1 MCHGVGSRADV
12 RRSDERRTFLVSR
25 RVTTPSAPR
34 RDQRQRSDQLNR
46 ERDKTIDVLLQ
57 ARDAYKRRDW
67 VHAFD
72 RLRGVGD
79 LAPDDTMA
87 LATSAYLLGNVDD
100 ALRALQAGYQD
111 RIRNG
116 DSLGAVRFASWLGL
130 LLNVRGETAVG
141 GGWVARA
148 QRLLETETDDVVER
162 GYVLAHEFFQQ
173 LGRGDLGRAAETA
186 ARVLE
191 TGRRF
196 TEHDL
201 IAQGLM
207 LQGRMMIYSGRVPE
221 GLALLDEAMVGLS
234 AGEVSPI
241 IAGMV
246 YCAMI
251 EACQELSDFSR
262 AASWTTALTTWC
274 DVQPGLVPFTGQCSL
289 HRGQIMRLHGAYDE
303 ALAEYAL
310 AQRRYQME
318 GTPAPAGR
326 ALTEQGDVQRIRGRL
341 DEAEA
346 AYHQAAE
353 LGHEPQPG
361 LALLWLARGRT
372 AAAISAIN
380 RLLAE
385 AQGPVHRSWMLPAA
399 VEVLVSAGRVDQA
412 RQHSDE
418 LAGIASSFGNAAVR
432 AMARYAAATVHLAS
446 GQTEDALSNA
456 RGAARLWSQVGS
468 PYESARAR
476 VLVAR
481 TLRELGDEDSATTE
495 FAVARRTFADVGAEP
510 AAHEIDQLLG
520 RTRPGGLTEREVEVL
535 RLVAAGRSNH
545 EIAGVLV
552 LSQKT
557 VERHLSNIFTK
568 LDVPSR
574 TAAAAYAHEHGLMS

>member
-1 MCHGVGSRADV
+1 MGV
-12 RRSDERRTFLVSR
+12 
-25 RVTTPSAPR
+25 
-34 RDQRQRSDQLNR
+34 QQ
-46 ERDKTIDVLLQ
+46 DKTVDVLLQ
-57 ARDAYKRRDW
+57 AREAYERGDW
-67 VHAFD
+67 VLAFD
-72 RLRGVGD
+72 KLRGAAD
-79 LAPDDTMA
+79 LGPKDSMA

-100 ALRALQAGYQD
+100 AVRALQVGYQD
-111 RIRNG
+111 RIRSG
-116 DSLGAVRFASWLGL
+116 DSLGAVRFAFWLGL
-130 LLNVRGETAVG
+130 VLNLRGEMAVG
-141 GGWVARA
+141 GGWIARA
-148 QRLLETETDDVVER
+148 QRLLESESEDVVER
-162 GYVLAHEFFQQ
+162 GYLLIHEFYQH
-173 LGRGDLGRAAETA
+173 LGRGDFARAGETA
-186 ARVLE
+186 ARVVE
-191 TGRRF
+191 VGRRF
-196 TEHDL
+196 TDHNL
-201 IAQGLM
+201 IAPGLVS
-207 LQGRMMIYSGRVPE
+207 QGRLLIYSGRVPE
-221 GLALLDEAMVGLS
+221 GLALLDEAMVEIS
-234 AGEVSPI
+234 TAEVSPI

-262 AASWTTALTTWC
+262 AASWTTALTKWC

-310 AQRRYQME
+310 AQRRYQAE

-326 ALTEQGDVQRIRGRL
+326 ALTEQGDVQRIRGRF

-346 AYHQAAE
+346 AYQKAAE

-361 LALLWLARGRT
+361 LALVWLARGRT

-380 RLLAE
+380 RLVAE
-385 AQGPVHRSWMLPAA
+385 AQGPVHQSWMLPAA
-399 VEVLVSAGRVDQA
+399 VEILVSAGLVEQA

-418 LAGIASSFGNAAVR
+418 LAGIASSFGNAALR

-446 GQTEDALSNA
+446 GETEDALSNA
-456 RGAARLWSQVGS
+456 RESSRLWSEVGS

-481 TLRELGDEDSATTE
+481 ALRELGDEDSATAE
-495 FAVARRTFADVGAEP
+495 FAVARRTFAEVGAGP
-510 AAHEIDQLLG
+510 AAHEVDRLLG
-520 RTRPGGLTEREVEVL
+520 RERPGGLTEREIEVL

-545 EIAGVLV
+545 EIADVLV

>member
-1 MCHGVGSRADV
+1 M
-12 RRSDERRTFLVSR
+12 
-25 RVTTPSAPR
+25 TTPSAPR
-34 RDQRQRSDQLNR
+34 RDQGERSEQFNR

-57 ARDAYKRRDW
+57 ARDAYERRDW

-72 RLRGVGD
+72 RLRNAGD

-100 ALRALQAGYQD
+100 AVRALQAGYQD

-148 QRLLETETDDVVER
+148 ERLLETETEDVVER

-173 LGRGDLGRAAETA
+173 LGRGDLARAAGTA

-207 LQGRMMIYSGRVPE
+207 MQGRMMIYSGRVPE

-234 AGEVSPI
+234 AGEVSPV
-241 IAGMV
+241 IAGMA
-246 YCAMI
+246 YCSLI

-262 AASWTTALTTWC
+262 AASWTTALTRWC
-274 DVQPGLVPFTGQCSL
+274 ETQPGLVPYTGQCSL
-289 HRGQIMRLHGAYDE
+289 HRGQIMRLRGAYDE
-303 ALAEYAL
+303 ALAEFAQ
-310 AQRRYQME
+310 AQRRYQKE
-318 GTPAPAGR
+318 GTAAPAGM
-326 ALTEQGDVQRIRGRL
+326 ALTEQGDVLRIRGRL

-346 AYHQAAE
+346 AYRHAAE

-361 LALLWLARGRT
+361 LALTWLARGRA
-372 AAAISAIN
+372 AAAISAVR

-385 AQGPVHRSWMLPAA
+385 ALQRGERVLWQG
-399 VEVLVSAGRVDQA
+399 LVSAGLLDEA
-412 RQHSDE
+412 RQNSDE
-418 LAGIASSFGNAAVR
+418 LTDIASAFGNSALR

-446 GQTEDALSNA
+446 GETEEALSTA
-456 RGAARLWSQVGS
+456 RESGRLWSDLGS
-468 PYESARAR
+468 PYEAARAR
-476 VLVAR
+476 VVIAR
-481 TLRELGDEDSATTE
+481 ALREMGDEDSATAELT
-495 FAVARRTFADVGAEP
+495 VARSTFARLS
-510 AAHEIDQLLG
+510 AAPGVQEIDKLLA
-520 RTRPGGLTEREVEVL
+520 RARPAGLTEREVEVL
-535 RLVAAGRSNH
+535 RLVAEGRSNPD
-545 EIAGVLV
+545 IARALV

-557 VERHLSNIFTK
+557 VERHLSNIFVK

>member
-1 MCHGVGSRADV
+1 MRQQDKTVDV
-12 RRSDERRTFLVSR
+12 LRHAREAYERGDWVLAF
-25 RVTTPSAPR
+25 
-34 RDQRQRSDQLNR
+34 DQLHR
-46 ERDKTIDVLLQ
+46 AGELD
-57 ARDAYKRRDW
+57 
-67 VHAFD
+67 
-72 RLRGVGD
+72 
-79 LAPDDTMA
+79 PDDSMA
-87 LATSAYLLGNVDD
+87 LATSAYLLGNVDETV
-100 ALRALQAGYQD
+100 RALQVGYQD
-111 RIRNG
+111 RIQNE
-116 DSLGAVRFASWLGL
+116 DTLGAVRFACWLGL
-130 LLNVRGETAVG
+130 VLNLRGEVAVG

-148 QRLLETETDDVVER
+148 QRLLETESEDVVER
-162 GYVLAHEFFQQ
+162 GYLFIHEFFQH
-173 LGRGDLGRAAETA
+173 LGRGDFARAGETA
-186 ARVLE
+186 VRIVN

-196 TEHDL
+196 TDHDL
-201 IAQGLM
+201 IALGL
-207 LQGRMMIYSGRVPE
+207 LTQGRMMIYSGRVPE
-221 GLALLDEAMVGLS
+221 GLGLLDEAMVEIS
-234 AGEVSPI
+234 TAAVSPI

-274 DVQPGLVPFTGQCSL
+274 EVQPGLVPFTGQCSL

-310 AQRRYQME
+310 AQRRYQVE

-456 RGAARLWSQVGS
+456 REAARLWSQVGS

-481 TLRELGDEDSATTE
+481 ALRELGDEDSATTE

-545 EIAGVLV
+545 EIAGFLV